1 MTKVWIEAAIN
12 GPWGKARQPG
22 IPVTTSTIIADGIA
36 CAKAGAAIIHLHAYD
51 ETTGQ
56 QKDDWRLYAAVIEG
70 IRAKCDAIVYP
81 TIPIAGSSYAN
92 GAMTTARER
101 YAHIEE
107 LAKRGLAEWA
117 VVDPGSCNFTRFEE
131 VARGEP
137 GFVYQNPDDHFYE
150 GMRICAEHGV
160 HPSYAIYEPGFTRM
174 GAASARA
181 TVRTPSPI
189 YRFMFADTFTFG
201 FPPKPAYLDAH
212 LALLREVAD
221 GYPWMIGGLGVD
233 IRPLIPSAVQREG
246 HVRVGLEDM
255 PWGASQT
262 NRALVEEAVEIIRKT
277 GGEPASATEIREAMK
292 ASDVLHQRG
301 RAAV

>member
-1 MTKVWIEAAIN
+1 
-12 GPWGKARQPG
+12 
-22 IPVTTSTIIADGIA
+22 
-36 CAKAGAAIIHLHAYD
+36 
-51 ETTGQ
+51 
-56 QKDDWRLYAAVIEG
+56 
-70 IRAKCDAIVYP
+70 
-81 TIPIAGSSYAN
+81 
-92 GAMTTARER
+92 
-101 YAHIEE
+101 
-107 LAKRGLAEWA
+107 
-117 VVDPGSCNFTRFEE
+117 
-131 VARGEP
+131 
-137 GFVYQNPDDHFYE
+137 
-150 GMRICAEHGV
+150 
-160 HPSYAIYEPGFTRM
+160 M

-262 NRALVEEAVEIIRKT
+262 NRALVEEAVEIVRKT